1 MWSGGTLY
9 YTVQYMFLQSPTGHC
24 GKAEYALGIKLY
36 GSWVHSLYNAGYRRT
51 CKFRWH
57 TCLHPYVPI
66 VSSVILSIYLGWNSD
81 TDIPFKDTLR
91 RSSELIVSPYA
102 KAKAGFDGAAKP
114 PDDWPCSMT
123 RTSSMVGR
131 SAGFSCTQTSPR
143 WMHFIT
149 SLSVSGDWQS
159 KNGSTASSAV
169 PLTH

>member
-1 MWSGGTLY
+1 M
-9 YTVQYMFLQSPTGHC
+9 
-24 GKAEYALGIKLY
+24 
-36 GSWVHSLYNAGYRRT
+36 
-51 CKFRWH
+51 
-57 TCLHPYVPI
+57 
-66 VSSVILSIYLGWNSD
+66 IYLGWNSD
-81 TDIPFKDTLR
+81 TDIPFKENAAAAAADDTLR

-131 SAGFSCTQTSPR
+131 SAGFSCTQSSPR

-149 SLSVSGDWQS
+149 SLSVSGAWQS

-169 PLTH
+169 PLTQVWSFFQKKG

>member
-1 MWSGGTLY
+1 
-9 YTVQYMFLQSPTGHC
+9 MFLQSPTGHC

-57 TCLHPYVPI
+57 TCLHPYIPI

-131 SAGFSCTQTSPR
+131 SAGFSCTQSSPR